1 MNITLDD
8 AARIIEIV
16 SIVGGCLYTAGRVA
30 GRLKGLEGWVSGIA
44 KDVKSLKENVTEIES
59 QYKPNHGS
67 SMRDAVNR
75 IESKISKLEGRFEQ
89 HVDETDE

>member
-8 AARIIEIV
+8 AARIVEII
-16 SIVGGCLYTAGRVA
+16 SIVGGCLYTAGRVS

-44 KDVKSLKENVTEIES
+44 KDVKALKENVTEIES